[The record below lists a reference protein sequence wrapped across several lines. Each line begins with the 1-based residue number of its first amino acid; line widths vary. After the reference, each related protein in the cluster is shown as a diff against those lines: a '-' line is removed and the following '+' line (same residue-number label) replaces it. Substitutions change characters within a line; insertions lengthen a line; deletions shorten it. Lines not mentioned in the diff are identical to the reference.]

1 MFIVNLTP
9 HPITLIRDGQENQVL
24 LPAGKPARVSS
35 SLAITGTFDDMPI
48 VQQSLGDVVDLP
60 PTTKDTL
67 LIVSRMV
74 MTACPNRSDLV
85 CPADLVRDAS
95 GNIIGCKAL
104 ERL

>member
-1 MFIVNLTP
+1 MFILNLTP
-9 HPITLIRDGQENQVL
+9 HPITLIRDGQENHVL

-35 SLAITGTFDDMPI
+35 SMAITGTFDDMPI
-48 VQQSLGDVVDLP
+48 VQQSLGEVIDLP
-60 PTTKDTL
+60 PATKDTL
-67 LIVSRMV
+67 LIVSRLVMV
-74 MTACPNRSDLV
+74 ACPNRHDLV